1 MKRQLKVTDFCKS
14 AYGWDALELVFMI
27 QSHSYDFGCN
37 LQNDEI
43 DRRLKDDRI
52 QYCFDICEKLLRDQC
67 NSKMAG
73 DKVYYG
79 VSKFYHTL
87 SIKDCP
93 DGYLYTRQ
101 IPGNFKNY
109 HHFCCSPDK
118 DHLFNEGIFTKT
130 RLYRIQLKTDAKIL
144 CLSKAIST
152 IVKKSYMHKLFDNG
166 VLREDYE
173 IVVLGKDVSHIE
185 CVKL

>member
-1 MKRQLKVTDFCKS
+1 MKKQLKVTDFCKS
-14 AYGWDALELVFMI
+14 VYGWDALELVFMI
-27 QSHSYDFGCN
+27 QSHSYDFACN
-37 LQNDEI
+37 LYNDEI
-43 DRRLKDDRI
+43 HRRLKDDRM
-52 QYCFDICEKLLRDQC
+52 QYIFDICEKLLKEQSDRKD
-67 NSKMAG
+67 AG
-73 DKVYYG
+73 DKIYYG
-79 VSKFYHTL
+79 VSRFYHSFST
-87 SIKDCP
+87 KDYL
-93 DGYLYTRQ
+93 DGCLYTRQ

-109 HHFCCSPDK
+109 HHFCCSPDR
-118 DHLFNEGIFTKT
+118 DHLFHEGIFTET

-185 CVKL
+185 RVKL